1 MPHLALIITL
11 AVLLLI
17 ILFLLLFLF
26 AKLKVSVV
34 VNNSDVKAYV
44 GAIKVYDSKKKKKQ
58 KTVNVKKKKEE
69 EFEKNYRSI
78 KMIVNFI
85 RRVFDDKNDGILYI
99 LRHIKRTFDVKR
111 LDVAL
116 DYGFGDAAVTGIM
129 GGGIWLVLSNAAA
142 FVSKYIDVNDI
153 LNIAVKPHYTEKIIE
168 FKVNFVFT
176 VRVYHLIH
184 TLRHILRFTKT
195 LKGGR

>member
-44 GAIKVYDSKKKKKQ
+44 GAIKVYDSKKKKKP
-58 KTVNVKKKKEE
+58 KTVNIKKKKEE
-69 EFEKNYRSI
+69 EFEKNYHSI

-85 RRVFDDKNDGILYI
+85 RRVFDDKNDDILYI

>member
-11 AVLLLI
+11 AVLLFI
-17 ILFLLLFLF
+17 VLFLLLFLF

-44 GAIKVYDSKKKKKQ
+44 GAIKVYDSKKKKKP

-85 RRVFDDKNDGILYI
+85 RRVFDDKNDDILYI

>member
-11 AVLLLI
+11 AVLLFI
-17 ILFLLLFLF
+17 VLFLLLFLF

-44 GAIKVYDSKKKKKQ
+44 GAIKVYDSKKKKKPR
-58 KTVNVKKKKEE
+58 TVNVKKKKEE

-85 RRVFDDKNDGILYI
+85 RRVFDDKNDYILYI

-111 LDVAL
+111 L
-116 DYGFGDAAVTGIM
+116 
-129 GGGIWLVLSNAAA
+129 S
-142 FVSKYIDVNDI
+142 
-153 LNIAVKPHYTEKIIE
+153 
-168 FKVNFVFT
+168 
-176 VRVYHLIH
+176 
-184 TLRHILRFTKT
+184 
-195 LKGGR
+195 

>member
-85 RRVFDDKNDGILYI
+85 RRVFDDKNDDILYI

-168 FKVNFVFT
+168 FKINFVFT

>member
-11 AVLLLI
+11 AVLLFI
-17 ILFLLLFLF
+17 VLFLLLFLF

-58 KTVNVKKKKEE
+58 KTVNIKKKKEE

-85 RRVFDDKNDGILYI
+85 RRVFDDKNDDILYI
-99 LRHIKRTFDVKR
+99 FRHIKRTFDVKR

>member
-11 AVLLLI
+11 AVLLFI
-17 ILFLLLFLF
+17 VLFLLLFLF

-85 RRVFDDKNDGILYI
+85 RRVFDDKNDDILYI

>member
-11 AVLLLI
+11 AVLLFI
-17 ILFLLLFLF
+17 VLFLLLFLF

-58 KTVNVKKKKEE
+58 KTVNIKKKKEE

-85 RRVFDDKNDGILYI
+85 RRVFDDKNDDILYI

-168 FKVNFVFT
+168 FKLNFAFT
-176 VRVYHLIH
+176 VRVYHLNYA
-184 TLRHILRFTKT
+184 LRLVLRFIKT

>member
-11 AVLLLI
+11 AVLLFI
-17 ILFLLLFLF
+17 VLFLLLFLF

-58 KTVNVKKKKEE
+58 KTVNIKKKKEE
-69 EFEKNYRSI
+69 EFEKNYHSI

-85 RRVFDDKNDGILYI
+85 RRVFDDKNDDILYI

>member
-44 GAIKVYDSKKKKKQ
+44 GAIKVYDSKKKKKP

-85 RRVFDDKNDGILYI
+85 RRVFDDKNDDILYI

>member
-11 AVLLLI
+11 TVLLFI
-17 ILFLLLFLF
+17 VLFLLLFLF

-85 RRVFDDKNDGILYI
+85 RRVFDDKNDDILYI

>member
-11 AVLLLI
+11 TVLLFI
-17 ILFLLLFLF
+17 VLFLLLFLF

-69 EFEKNYRSI
+69 EFEKNYHSI

-85 RRVFDDKNDGILYI
+85 RRVFDDKNDDILYI

>member
-11 AVLLLI
+11 AVLV
-17 ILFLLLFLF
+17 ILFLLFFLL
-26 AKLKVSVV
+26 AKVKVSVV
-34 VNNSDVKAYV
+34 VNNSNIKAYV
-44 GAIKVYDSKKKKKQ
+44 GAIKVYDSKKKKKP

-69 EFEKNYRSI
+69 EFEKNYRSL

-85 RRVFDDKNDGILYI
+85 RRVFDDKNDDILYI
-99 LRHIKRTFDVKR
+99 LRHIRRTFDVKR

-116 DYGFGDAAVTGIM
+116 DYGFGDAAVTGIT
-129 GGGIWLVLSNAAA
+129 GGGIWIVLSNAAA
-142 FVSKYIDVNDI
+142 FVSKYIDINDI

-168 FKVNFVFT
+168 FKLNFAFT
-176 VRVYHLIH
+176 VRVYHLNYA
-184 TLRHILRFTKT
+184 LRLVLRFIKT

>member
-11 AVLLLI
+11 AVLLFI
-17 ILFLLLFLF
+17 VLFLLLFLF

-58 KTVNVKKKKEE
+58 KTVNIKKKKEE

-85 RRVFDDKNDGILYI
+85 RRVFDDKNDDILYI

>member
-11 AVLLLI
+11 AVLV
-17 ILFLLLFLF
+17 ILFLLFFLL
-26 AKLKVSVV
+26 AKVKVSVV
-34 VNNSDVKAYV
+34 VNNSNIKAYV
-44 GAIKVYDSKKKKKQ
+44 GAIKVYDSKKKKKP

-69 EFEKNYRSI
+69 EFEKNYRSL

-85 RRVFDDKNDGILYI
+85 RRVFDDKNDDILYI
-99 LRHIKRTFDVKR
+99 LRHIRRTFDVKR

-116 DYGFGDAAVTGIM
+116 DYGFGDAAVTGIT
-129 GGGIWLVLSNAAA
+129 GGGIWIVLSNAAA

-168 FKVNFVFT
+168 FKLNFAFT
-176 VRVYHLIH
+176 VRVYHLNYA
-184 TLRHILRFTKT
+184 LRLVLRFIKT

>member
-85 RRVFDDKNDGILYI
+85 RRVFDDKNDDILYI

>member
-11 AVLLLI
+11 AVLV
-17 ILFLLLFLF
+17 ILFLLFFLL
-26 AKLKVSVV
+26 AKVKVSVV
-34 VNNSDVKAYV
+34 VNNSNIKAYV
-44 GAIKVYDSKKKKKQ
+44 GAIKVYDSKKKKKP

-69 EFEKNYRSI
+69 EFEKNYRSL

-85 RRVFDDKNDGILYI
+85 RRVFDDKNDDILYI
-99 LRHIKRTFDVKR
+99 LRHIRRTFDVKR

-116 DYGFGDAAVTGIM
+116 DYGFGDAAITGIT
-129 GGGIWLVLSNAAA
+129 GGGIWIVLSNAAA

-168 FKVNFVFT
+168 FKLNFAFT
-176 VRVYHLIH
+176 VRVYHLNYA
-184 TLRHILRFTKT
+184 LRLVLRFIKT

>member
-17 ILFLLLFLF
+17 ILFLLFFLI
-26 AKLKVSVV
+26 AKLKVSIA

-44 GAIKVYDSKKKKKQ
+44 GAIKVYDSKKKKKP
-58 KTVNVKKKKEE
+58 KTVNVKKIKEE

-78 KMIVNFI
+78 KMVVNFI
-85 RRVFDDKNDGILYI
+85 RRVFDDKNDDILYI

-116 DYGFGDAAVTGIM
+116 DYGFGDAAVTGIT

-168 FKVNFVFT
+168 FKVNFIFT

>member
-44 GAIKVYDSKKKKKQ
+44 GAIKVYDSKKKKKP

-85 RRVFDDKNDGILYI
+85 RRVFDDKNDDILYI

-168 FKVNFVFT
+168 FKINFVFT

>member
-11 AVLLLI
+11 AVLLSI

-85 RRVFDDKNDGILYI
+85 RRVFDDKNDDILYI

>member
-11 AVLLLI
+11 AVLLSI

-85 RRVFDDKNDGILYI
+85 RRVFDDKNDDILYI

-168 FKVNFVFT
+168 FKVNFEFT

>member
-11 AVLLLI
+11 TVLLFI
-17 ILFLLLFLF
+17 VLFLLLFLF

-44 GAIKVYDSKKKKKQ
+44 GAIKVYDSKKKKKP

-85 RRVFDDKNDGILYI
+85 RRVFDDKNDDILYI

>member
-11 AVLLLI
+11 AVLV
-17 ILFLLLFLF
+17 ILFLLFFLL
-26 AKLKVSVV
+26 AKVKVSVV
-34 VNNSDVKAYV
+34 VNNSNIKAYV
-44 GAIKVYDSKKKKKQ
+44 GAIKVYDSKKKKKP

-85 RRVFDDKNDGILYI
+85 RRVFDDKNDDILYI
-99 LRHIKRTFDVKR
+99 LRHIRRTFDVKR

-116 DYGFGDAAVTGIM
+116 DYGFGDAAVTGIT
-129 GGGIWLVLSNAAA
+129 GGGIWIVLSNAAA

-168 FKVNFVFT
+168 FKLNFAFT
-176 VRVYHLIH
+176 VRVYHLNYA
-184 TLRHILRFTKT
+184 LRLVLRFIKT

>member
-11 AVLLLI
+11 AVLLFI
-17 ILFLLLFLF
+17 VLFLLLFLF

-69 EFEKNYRSI
+69 EFEKNYHSI

-85 RRVFDDKNDGILYI
+85 RRVFDDKNDDILYI

>member
-58 KTVNVKKKKEE
+58 KTVNIKKKKEE

-85 RRVFDDKNDGILYI
+85 RRVFDDKNDDILYI

>member
-58 KTVNVKKKKEE
+58 KTVNIKKKKEE
-69 EFEKNYRSI
+69 EFEKNYHSI

-85 RRVFDDKNDGILYI
+85 RRVFDDKNDDILYI

>member
-44 GAIKVYDSKKKKKQ
+44 GAIEVYDSKKKKKQ

-85 RRVFDDKNDGILYI
+85 RRVFDDKNDDILYI

>member
-58 KTVNVKKKKEE
+58 KTVNIKKKKEE
-69 EFEKNYRSI
+69 EFEKNYHSI
-78 KMIVNFI
+78 KIIVNFI
-85 RRVFDDKNDGILYI
+85 RRVFDDKNDDILYI